1 MVKKDGGDFEKM
13 RGKKYTVYVGQM
25 PLEFKYGKSSSEAK
39 SDLRMVNQA
48 TGNCVRYKKVDSI
61 TGEEVKEIV
70 SGKEIGGQMVV
81 LSDAELDGAFAENEK
96 EARLSVVEDAIDI
109 PKERV
114 KSHYYIQPISEAYWN
129 ILGGR
134 MLETGKQLRFN
145 FVEGRQVREAV
156 LQFEGMMPVMLVL
169 YFPSEVRPPVAVL
182 SPLCK
187 PELAE
192 KVDALF
198 EKLSKTELPVAENV
212 RDRVID
218 SLVLS
223 KLNGVPIEVPLVV
236 KAEKKQEQ
244 TAEEMLALSV
254 SG

>member
-1 MVKKDGGDFEKM
+1 MTKKDGGDFEKM

-39 SDLRMVNQA
+39 SELRMVNWE

-70 SGKEIGGQMVV
+70 SGKEVGGQMVV
-81 LSDAELDGAFAENEK
+81 FSDAELDGAFAESEK
-96 EARLSVVEDAIDI
+96 EARLSVVEDAVDI
-109 PKERV
+109 PMERV
-114 KSHYYIQPISEAYWN
+114 KSYYYIQPTNEAYWN

-134 MLETGKQLRFN
+134 MLEAGKQLRFN
-145 FVEGRQVREAV
+145 FVEGRQTREAV
-156 LQFEGMMPVMLVL
+156 LQFEGLMPVMLVL
-169 YFPSEVRPPVAVL
+169 YFPSEVRPPVSV
-182 SPLCK
+182 PFPICK

-198 EKLSKTELPVAENV
+198 EQMGKTELPVAENV
-212 RDRVID
+212 RDKVID
-218 SLVLS
+218 NLVAS
-223 KLNGVPIEVPLVV
+223 KLNGVPIEVPLVAKGV
-236 KAEKKQEQ
+236 KKIEQ